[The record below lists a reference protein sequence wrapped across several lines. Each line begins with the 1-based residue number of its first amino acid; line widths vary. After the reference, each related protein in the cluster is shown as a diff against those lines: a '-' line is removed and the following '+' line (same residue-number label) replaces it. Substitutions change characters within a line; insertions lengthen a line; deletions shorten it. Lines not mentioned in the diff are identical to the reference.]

1 MDNTHGSVTGFVP
14 DRPGQGTY
22 QVNPDCS
29 GATHFEPGPG
39 ITLEERLVIVD
50 DGDEIRTIVSLPT
63 SVMVSTVQ
71 KKMNTR

>member
-1 MDNTHGSVTGFVP
+1 MGRSP
-14 DRPGQGTY
+14 DSFRIGRARERHE
-22 QVNPDCS
+22 VNPDCS

-63 SVMVSTVQ
+63 AVMVSTVQ